1 VVLQAV
7 IFDWGGTLTTRD
19 LGRADLLDLWRLA
32 AHRLDPARE
41 DDLVAALAAVDERF
55 WQRTTTTFESW
66 RLAEILEAASI
77 ELGLDV
83 TDAVIEEAATHHLD
97 GWTTH
102 IRHEADAGR
111 VLRALRA
118 RGLRIGLLSNT
129 SWPRAFHEHFLE
141 RDGLVELIDVRLYT
155 SELGYVKPHPSV
167 FVDALASVEV
177 GDPRR
182 AVFVGDRPYDDIHGA
197 RQAGLRTV
205 LRASPDVPPYEVEPD
220 AVIDQLS
227 ELVDLVDR
235 WNTATTE
242 FQAIGDR

>member
-1 VVLQAV
+1 M
-7 IFDWGGTLTTRD
+7 D
-19 LGRADLLDLWRLA
+19 
-32 AHRLDPARE
+32 DPHSPRS
-41 DDLVAALAAVDERF
+41 RC
-55 WQRTTTTFESW
+55 RSTS
-66 RLAEILEAASI
+66 S
-77 ELGLDV
+77 
-83 TDAVIEEAATHHLD
+83 
-97 GWTTH
+97 
-102 IRHEADAGR
+102 
-111 VLRALRA
+111 RALRA

-242 FQAIGDR
+242 FQAISDR